1 MSDPRL
7 SAASQE
13 GPGQP
18 SDEHPC
24 GICRLHGDREAMAH
38 DEILRQDLWLLRHH
52 PRPAPLAGWLLLDSR
67 RHLGGPIDFLPE
79 EAVAFGPMLQRCSEL
94 VRTLTGCGRV
104 YAIAFGEGARHLHV
118 HLIPR
123 HGDDP
128 GSEAWRVADLYRA
141 VSAGER
147 AAAPERQVEQLVRQ
161 ARELTAAWR

>member
-13 GPGQP
+13 GSGQP
-18 SDEHPC
+18 SGEAPC
-24 GICRLHGDREAMAH
+24 GICRLHGDGEAAAR
-38 DEILRQDLWLLRHH
+38 DEILRQGPWLLRHH
-52 PRPAPLAGWLLLDSR
+52 PRPAPLAGWLLLDAR
-67 RHLGGPIDFLPE
+67 RHLGGPIDFQPD
-79 EAVAFGPMLQRCSEL
+79 EAAAFGPMLQRCSAL

-128 GSEAWRVADLYRA
+128 ASEAWRVADLYRA
-141 VSAGER
+141 VASGER
-147 AAAPERQVEQLVRQ
+147 AAAPQRQVEELVHQ